1 MVAGR
6 VDALDGELGVGV
18 NAAALDRR
26 AVVALLLGD
35 NVLGALQGLQV
46 GVEEASLL
54 ADGLVASDHFEVLLK
69 HFRLTFGFSWLISK
83 KSKIFF
89 VHSTTSQAKHSW
101 I

>member
-26 AVVALLLGD
+26 AVVALLLSD
-35 NVLGALQGLQV
+35 DVLGALQGLQV

-54 ADGLVASDHFEVLLK
+54 AGGLVAADHLEVLLE
-69 HFRLTFGFSWLISK
+69 HFRLILGGFRGGPRAKFNCSFCKL
-83 KSKIFF
+83 
-89 VHSTTSQAKHSW
+89 SQD
-101 I
+101 